1 MMLISTFLAPSA
13 IQGFGVFAGEF
24 APRGT
29 ELGRRNPK
37 FDIFVS
43 VSEFGM
49 LPPHMQA
56 FVARYSYPHLERP
69 GVRVLDCDDGK
80 FMNHRERPNTDFRIF
95 DRGYALTDIAVGD
108 EITCNYFEFDP
119 GFRGFSAA
127 SAFEIA

>member
-1 MMLISTFLAPSA
+1 
-13 IQGFGVFAGEF
+13 
-24 APRGT
+24 
-29 ELGRRNPK
+29 
-37 FDIFVS
+37 
-43 VSEFGM
+43 M
-49 LPPHMQA
+49 LPPHMQT

-119 GFRGFSAA
+119 GFRGFRAA
-127 SAFEIA
+127 SAFEMA